1 MANGEG
7 DGWRLFGEATSRWI
21 RVSKL
26 NLLSETTGKKPEEV
40 VGDNRSVM
48 PLDTP
53 GRTRNTMEGTAS
65 YPGPEG
71 LGKLQILS

>member
-1 MANGEG
+1 MANGECHG
-7 DGWRLFGEATSRWI
+7 RSCFGGGTPDGI

-26 NLLSETTGKKPEEV
+26 NLLSKTTGKKPEEV

-53 GRTRNTMEGTAS
+53 GRTRNTMEITAS
-65 YPGPEG
+65 TPAPEG
-71 LGKLQILS
+71 VGKLQIFS